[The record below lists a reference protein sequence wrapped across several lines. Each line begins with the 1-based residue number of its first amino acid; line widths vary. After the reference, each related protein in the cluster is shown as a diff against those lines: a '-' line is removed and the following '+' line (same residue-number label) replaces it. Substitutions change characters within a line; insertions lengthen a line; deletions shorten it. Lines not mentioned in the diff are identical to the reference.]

1 MSKIYALYSYNLV
14 TLIVGILPTPAGI
27 KASLVPRLFLRKE
40 EMSLAGDEA
49 ISKPCEIVVSSPHRL
64 GHITSEID

>member
-40 EMSLAGDEA
+40 EMSLGM
-49 ISKPCEIVVSSPHRL
+49 RL
-64 GHITSEID
+64 YQSLVRL